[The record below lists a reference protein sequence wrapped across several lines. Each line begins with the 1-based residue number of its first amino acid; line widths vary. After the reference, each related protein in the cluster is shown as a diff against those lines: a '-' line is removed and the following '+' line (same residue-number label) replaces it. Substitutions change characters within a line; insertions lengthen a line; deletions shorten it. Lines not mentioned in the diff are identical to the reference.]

1 MLLCLVRQKP
11 AQFGFGRTRQTT
23 AAKGYWPTP
32 RPLKHRRNAVSCCF
46 SVGERWSE
54 RISGPRGGLRLPR
67 RIVMVVLERH
77 SAASRLRRVEVAAA
91 IVMVDNVFKRDED
104 AVVHVGHV
112 GRRTIDFAQGGVLDS
127 KWLRMLQGVK
137 GTIAHLHGKV
147 GTSGPIPAR
156 PE

>member
-1 MLLCLVRQKP
+1 M
-11 AQFGFGRTRQTT
+11 
-23 AAKGYWPTP
+23 
-32 RPLKHRRNAVSCCF
+32 SCCF

-112 GRRTIDFAQGGVLDS
+112 GAVRSTSRRVEYLTRNGCGCF
-127 KWLRMLQGVK
+127 K
-137 GTIAHLHGKV
+137 G
-147 GTSGPIPAR
+147 
-156 PE
+156 